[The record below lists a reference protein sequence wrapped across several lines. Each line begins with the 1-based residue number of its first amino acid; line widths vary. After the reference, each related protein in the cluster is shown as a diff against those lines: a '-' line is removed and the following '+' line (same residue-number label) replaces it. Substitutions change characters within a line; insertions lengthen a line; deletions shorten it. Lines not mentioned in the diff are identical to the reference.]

1 MNATT
6 DRSEQTSERT
16 AARTSVS
23 TTATT
28 ANATATEPKAP
39 EWLAT
44 RERSNRVA
52 LRLMAWIATTLGR
65 RFARALLHPITLY
78 FLLFAPA
85 AQRHSRRYLTRALG
99 RPARVVD
106 RYRHIHSFASVVL
119 DRIYFARGQ
128 MQRFE
133 LGVDGGPLVDDTLA
147 LGRGGFLIGAHFGS
161 FEALHAIGATRPG
174 MRVAHVMYPDNA
186 RLIHATLQALAPQFE
201 MSIIE
206 IGSAGSTLAIRDWL
220 DDGGLV
226 GLLGDRWLPTTHGR
240 DSSRGGIVELPFLG
254 QPARFIDGPLRLA
267 MLLKR
272 RVLFMAGPYLGG
284 NRYDLRFEV
293 LADFTDVPREA
304 AAREAALAAAVAA
317 YVARLEA
324 LCREAPYNW
333 FNFFDFWD
341 EERAA

>member
-1 MNATT
+1 MTG
-6 DRSEQTSERT
+6 SPE
-16 AARTSVS
+16 
-23 TTATT
+23 
-28 ANATATEPKAP
+28 AP
-39 EWLAT
+39 PAPAWLSS
-44 RERSNRVA
+44 RERSNRFA
-52 LRLMAWIATTLGR
+52 LALMAWIATTFGR
-65 RFARALLHPITLY
+65 SVSRLVLLPISAY

-85 AQRHSRRYLTRALG
+85 ARRHSLRYLARALG
-99 RPARVVD
+99 RPPTLAD
-106 RYRHIHSFASVVL
+106 RWRHVHTFASVVL
-119 DRIYFARGQ
+119 DRVYFARGQ

-133 LGVDGGPLVDDTLA
+133 LEVIGGPVVDETLA
-147 LGRGGFLIGAHFGS
+147 LGRGGFMIGAHFGS

-186 RLIHATLQALAPQFE
+186 RLIHAALRAVAPQFE

-220 DDGGLV
+220 DRGGLV

-240 DSSRGGIVELPFLG
+240 DASRGGIVTLPFLG

-267 MLLKR
+267 MLLRR
-272 RVLFMAGPYLGG
+272 RVLFMAGPYRGG
-284 NRYDLRFEV
+284 NRYTLRFEV
-293 LADFTDVPREA
+293 LADFSEVPREP

-341 EERAA
+341 EDTAPVSA

>member
-1 MNATT
+1 MMLFGPALWATPEIVGIGRLPMRPPL
-6 DRSEQTSERT
+6 DPYSD
-16 AARTSVS
+16 AAGARAAQQSPWVAS
-23 TTATT
+23 LDGMWDFRLVDS
-28 ANATATEPKAP
+28 P
-39 EWLAT
+39 EWARPDSAPVAADAHHEVEWERVAVPGSWVLPPTGRRGATVYTNVVMPFDQDPPAVPKHNPTGIYRRAFRLAT
-44 RERSNRVA
+44 GWRARR
-52 LRLMAWIATTLGR
+52 TL
-65 RFARALLHPITLY
+65 
-78 FLLFAPA
+78 
-85 AQRHSRRYLTRALG
+85 
-99 RPARVVD
+99 
-106 RYRHIHSFASVVL
+106 
-119 DRIYFARGQ
+119 
-128 MQRFE
+128 
-133 LGVDGGPLVDDTLA
+133 
-147 LGRGGFLIGAHFGS
+147 
-161 FEALHAIGATRPG
+161 
-174 MRVAHVMYPDNA
+174 
-186 RLIHATLQALAPQFE
+186 
-201 MSIIE
+201 IE